1 MRRKDVVLIATVTSF
16 ESLSRPS
23 RSELR
28 QFAELF
34 SPLFTASSEEARRHA
49 VAALSQSDSVPPA
62 VAFFIASQ
70 PIAIAAPF
78 LAASPCL
85 DDNTLITIA
94 RSQGAAHAKAIVL
107 RENLSPKVIDALVS
121 LRHDRPASPT
131 TSEPEQTS
139 DRREPAPQHV
149 VTVADEERLWREEQL
164 RQRIKALA
172 AHVHRTEDDRLGLRT
187 LTPVQEAL
195 LVRFARNREGGMFA
209 ATLADGLTASR
220 WLAERILL
228 DISGQQLATTLKAL
242 GMDEADALFVLL
254 RFYPHLG
261 NRTNGISRGQFL
273 WNVLE
278 PEECGRRVEAWR
290 RADSYTARESE
301 FSPAANNVQDVKDIQ
316 EEDHQNVRVLRSRL
330 ATRRAG

>member
-16 ESLSRPS
+16 ESLPHPS

-34 SPLFTASSEEARRHA
+34 GPLFSASSDEARRQA
-49 VAALSQSDSVPPA
+49 VAALSQSKTVPPA

-85 DDNTLITIA
+85 SDDTLIAIA
-94 RSQGAAHAKAIVL
+94 RTQGTAHVKAIVL

-121 LRHDRPASPT
+121 LRQDRPAAHVET
-131 TSEPEQTS
+131 A
-139 DRREPAPQHV
+139 EPAKGAEPRTDATPASEAV
-149 VTVADEERLWREEQL
+149 DKAETDRLLREEKL
-164 RQRIKALA
+164 RQHIKTLA
-172 AHVHRTEDDRLGLRT
+172 GQINPAEDDRLGLRT
-187 LTPVQEAL
+187 LTSVQEAL
-195 LVRFARNREGGMFA
+195 LVRFARNREGGLFA
-209 ATLADGLTASR
+209 TALADSLSASR

-242 GMDEADALFVLL
+242 AMAEADAIYVLGRL
-254 RFYPHLG
+254 YSHLLTI
-261 NRTNGISRGQFL
+261 TNGMNRAQFL
-273 WNVLE
+273 WNALDAS
-278 PEECGRRVEAWR
+278 ECGRRVEAWR

-301 FSPAANNVQDVKDIQ
+301 FSGPRSEGQPDQ
-316 EEDHQNVRVLRSRL
+316 SQGVRVLRSGRSL
-330 ATRRAG
+330 RRAG